1 MKDKI
6 VLALA
11 GLPSMGNHGG
21 AQTCYGIIQALRKQY
36 DIHVISLYE
45 PGQYSKDKKENEKLL
60 NNLKIKISYINKKD
74 QLKNFNKRLVS
85 IILDGKIINK
95 SNKTVIEHGEIV
107 KTETIVE
114 LLKNF
119 KIKKKLLLLTN

>member
-45 PGQYSKDKKENEKLL
+45 PGQYSKDKKENSKDLIF
-60 NNLKIKISYINKKD
+60 IKEGQFS
-74 QLKNFNKRLVS
+74 
-85 IILDGKIINK
+85 
-95 SNKTVIEHGEIV
+95 KT
-107 KTETIVE
+107 
-114 LLKNF
+114 LLKQ
-119 KIKKKLLLLTN
+119 KKGEVITK